1 MLFHGISGDH
11 IHGIMEEMERR
22 SKSESRLA
30 KSVQMNGRE
39 TGEYH
44 PQLNYSE
51 IAAKGG
57 GLALPYFNGTG
68 AVQKGR
74 PRKRKS
80 PAMGVDINSYNS
92 GCNENEADHLDRDQ
106 QPYPPSQKTKRMRT
120 SFKHHQLRTMKSYFA
135 INHNPDAKDLKQLA
149 QKTGLTKRVLQKPLR
164 PDMGYN
170 SLANFQI
177 EKKIGRGQFSE
188 VYRAKCLLDGVPVAL
203 KKVQIFDLMDAKAR
217 ADCIKEIDLLKQLN
231 HPNVIK
237 YYASFI
243 EENELNIVLELAD
256 AGDLSRMIKHFKKQ
270 KRLIPERTVWKYF
283 VQLCSAL
290 DHMHSRRVMHRD
302 IKPANVF
309 ITATGV
315 VKLGDLG
322 LGRFFSSKTTA
333 AHSLVGT
340 PYYMSPERIHENGYN
355 FKSDIWSL
363 GCLLYEMAALQS
375 PFYGDKMNL
384 FSLCKKI
391 EQCDYPPLPSDHYS
405 EELRK
410 LVDMCINPD
419 PEKRPDIAYV
429 YDIAKR
435 MQAFTLGS

>member
-1 MLFHGISGDH
+1 MEDQSGGHLGPDTLF
-11 IHGIMEEMERR
+11 
-22 SKSESRLA
+22 
-30 KSVQMNGRE
+30 
-39 TGEYH
+39 
-44 PQLNYSE
+44 
-51 IAAKGG
+51 
-57 GLALPYFNGTG
+57 
-68 AVQKGR
+68 
-74 PRKRKS
+74 
-80 PAMGVDINSYNS
+80 
-92 GCNENEADHLDRDQ
+92 
-106 QPYPPSQKTKRMRT
+106 QP
-120 SFKHHQLRTMKSYFA
+120 
-135 INHNPDAKDLKQLA
+135 
-149 QKTGLTKRVLQKPLR
+149 QKPLR
-164 PDMGYN
+164 PEMGYN
-170 SLANFQI
+170 ALANFQI

-188 VYRAKCLLDGVPVAL
+188 VYRAKCLLDNVAVAL
-203 KKVQIFDLMDAKAR
+203 QMVQIFDLKDAKAC

-243 EENELNIVLELAD
+243 EDNELNIVLELAD

-270 KRLIPERTVWKYF
+270 KRLTPERTVWKYF

-290 DHMHSRRVMHRD
+290 EHMHSRRVMHRD

-322 LGRFFSSKTTA
+322 LGRFFSSKIA

-375 PFYGDKMNL
+375 PFYDDKMNMY
-384 FSLCKKI
+384 SLCKKI

-405 EELRK
+405 EELRQ
-410 LVDMCINPD
+410 LVNMCINPD
-419 PEKRPDIAYV
+419 PEKRPDITYV
-429 YDIAKR
+429 YEVAKR
-435 MQAFTLGS
+435 MHALTSGS